1 MSLATV
7 RPRCRSA
14 VVTIEVVGTSST
26 PMSWCSCRC
35 VRGVCS
41 RWGRAGGAGQGQ
53 SPLAASGRRDRTW
66 RTPRSSGARSRRGDW
81 VTPCRSIRTTHQ
93 LVRAVLRPRH
103 PSGIAVRTPLLRR
116 DGIRGRL
123 GARWKRRRHTGS
135 AVRPT
140 RGAER
145 REHRRVLAMP
155 RRSDDPHRVAC
166 DVSPLALAA
175 RLPTM
180 HGRSYVVVSGPPA
193 SGKSTLASE
202 LARCLRLPLVSK
214 DTIKEA
220 LMTTLTVE
228 RMEESQQLGRAAIAV
243 MFALAAASPTGAV
256 LDSVF
261 LRGCALDDLRALPGH
276 IVEVFC
282 RCDREVARARY
293 RARAS
298 RRLAGH
304 LDDER
309 SDDDIWNDEN
319 AQPIAGPWPV
329 IEVNTNTRFGD
340 VETLTRTIRRLSR
353 A

>member
-1 MSLATV
+1 
-7 RPRCRSA
+7 
-14 VVTIEVVGTSST
+14 
-26 PMSWCSCRC
+26 
-35 VRGVCS
+35 
-41 RWGRAGGAGQGQ
+41 
-53 SPLAASGRRDRTW
+53 
-66 RTPRSSGARSRRGDW
+66 
-81 VTPCRSIRTTHQ
+81 
-93 LVRAVLRPRH
+93 
-103 PSGIAVRTPLLRR
+103 
-116 DGIRGRL
+116 
-123 GARWKRRRHTGS
+123 
-135 AVRPT
+135 
-140 RGAER
+140 
-145 REHRRVLAMP
+145 
-155 RRSDDPHRVAC
+155 
-166 DVSPLALAA
+166 
-175 RLPTM
+175 
-180 HGRSYVVVSGPPA
+180 
-193 SGKSTLASE
+193 
-202 LARCLRLPLVSK
+202 
-214 DTIKEA
+214 
-220 LMTTLTVE
+220 MTTLTVE